1 MIITKTISYGTI
13 DVDPDDGK
21 IWINCPNCIL
31 RMKNLRFNKIEEKYS
46 MIDIINNEA
55 WMLSGSFPEDLVSQ
69 FIENLVPIILEKI
82 EKKSDSE
89 IQESLDDLLEKIRK
103 EK

>member
-1 MIITKTISYGTI
+1 MITKKISYGTI
-13 DVDPDDGK
+13 DIDPDEGK
-21 IWINCPNCIL
+21 IWVNCPNCIL

>member
-1 MIITKTISYGTI
+1 MITKKISYGTI
-13 DVDPDDGK
+13 DIDPDEGK
-21 IWINCPNCIL
+21 IWVNCPNCIL

-55 WMLSGSFPEDLVSQ
+55 WMLSGSFPEDFVSQ

-89 IQESLDDLLEKIRK
+89 IQEFLDELLEKIRK